1 MKKLF
6 GLGAVVFALLCNGC
20 GAAATCAAIDLAAN
34 TAKGV
39 CALITYTDENGQ
51 KQEIQV
57 SAEELSVAA
66 ALAADKQGKPLPE
79 GKLSTTYVECG
90 K

>member
-1 MKKLF
+1 MKKAS
-6 GLGAVVFALLCNGC
+6 GLVVILVGLLCSGC
-20 GAAATCAAIDLAAN
+20 GAAATCAVIDLAAD
-34 TAKGV
+34 TAKSV
-39 CALITYTDENGQ
+39 CALITYTDENGE

-57 SAEELSVAA
+57 SAEELSAAA

-79 GKLSTTYVECG
+79 GKMSATYVECG

>member
-1 MKKLF
+1 MNKLI
-6 GLGAVVFALLCNGC
+6 GLGAVLVALLCSGC
-20 GAAATCAAIDLAAN
+20 GAAATCAVIDLAAD
-34 TAKGV
+34 TAKGI
-39 CALITYTDENGQ
+39 CALITYTDENGE

-79 GKLSTTYVECG
+79 GKLSTTYIECG